1 MEARIVEFAEVLR
14 QNGVRVATSEL
25 LDASRAAT
33 LVDLADREAFR
44 AVLRT
49 TMVKRSA
56 DRAPFDRAFDVFFSG
71 AVSLLEGVEQSI
83 LDELAATGALEGDER
98 TMTLATLNRLLGEM
112 SPLTHAALRGD
123 RAQLAQLFRGAT
135 LQLDFSRLQSPLQAG
150 FYARRLLA
158 GAGGDGLRSNLG
170 AIEAELRRR
179 GISPEGFEWVSR
191 RLSDLFRGLE
201 ADARREVERQA
212 RARLRGTSGAL
223 AERSFASLSRTELT
237 QVQHAVRRLAER
249 LKTRLVRRE
258 RSRRKG
264 TLNVRRTLRR
274 NMSWGGMP
282 MVPVFRARRP
292 QRPEVVVLCD
302 VSESVRNVS
311 RLMLLF
317 THTLQSLFARVRSF
331 VFVSDLGE
339 VTELFRTLEPEPALD
354 LAVTGKA
361 VSLQSNSNYGNALAS
376 FVRRELPGITRRTT
390 VLIIG
395 DGRNNQNPPNVWA
408 LREMRRKARRLV
420 WICPEERRAWGVGD
434 SEMDLYARVCDQVV
448 VVQSLSDLDRLADQL
463 VPAGAH

>member
-25 LDASRAAT
+25 LDATRAAT
-33 LVDLADREAFR
+33 LVDLGDREAFR
-44 AVLRT
+44 SVLRT
-49 TMVKRSA
+49 TLVKRTA
-56 DRAPFDRAFDVFFSG
+56 DRGPFDRAFDVFFSG
-71 AVSLLEGVEQSI
+71 ALTLLEGVEQSL

-98 TMTLATLNRLLGEM
+98 TMTLHTLNRLLGEM
-112 SPLTHAALRGD
+112 SPLTQAALLGD
-123 RAQLAQLFRGAT
+123 RSRLAQLFRGAT

-158 GAGGDGLRSNLG
+158 GAGGDGLRTDIG
-170 AIEAELRRR
+170 AIEAELQRR
-179 GISPEGFEWVSR
+179 GLSADGFEWVSR
-191 RLSDLFRGLE
+191 RLSDLFRALE

-212 RARLRGTSGAL
+212 RARIRGRSGAL
-223 AERSFASLSRTELT
+223 ADRAFQSLSRTELT
-237 QVQHAVRRLAER
+237 QIQHAVRRLAER
-249 LKTRLVRRE
+249 LKSRLVRRE

-264 TLNVRRTLRR
+264 TLNARRTLRR

-282 MVPVFRARRP
+282 MVPVFRNRRP

-339 VTELFRTLEPEPALD
+339 VTDLFRTLEPERALD

-361 VSLQSNSNYGNALAS
+361 VSLQSNSNYGHALVS
-376 FVRRELPGITRRTT
+376 FVRRELPAITRRTT
-390 VLIIG
+390 VLVIG

-408 LREMRRKARRLV
+408 LREIRRKARRLV
-420 WICPEERRAWGVGD
+420 WICPEEPRAWGVGD

>member
-1 MEARIVEFAEVLR
+1 MLWATRRRAPLTLAAATRLAVPSVRIRAFSRSARSRSAPSSEERSSGRLVSWWRTISGREARTTRPSASRSKASTSTGVAPSARSGPVRDSVRVVPVTSCPARTRSFTSCWPMRPDAPARKMRAISGYLPGAMEARIVEFAEVLR

-25 LDASRAAT
+25 LDATRAAT
-33 LVDLADREAFR
+33 LVDIADREAFR
-44 AVLRT
+44 SVLRT

-112 SPLTHAALRGD
+112 SPLTEAALRGD
-123 RAQLAQLFRGAT
+123 RARLAQLFRGAT

-317 THTLQSLFARVRSF
+317 NHTLQ
-331 VFVSDLGE
+331 
-339 VTELFRTLEPEPALD
+339 
-354 LAVTGKA
+354 
-361 VSLQSNSNYGNALAS
+361 
-376 FVRRELPGITRRTT
+376 
-390 VLIIG
+390 
-395 DGRNNQNPPNVWA
+395 
-408 LREMRRKARRLV
+408 
-420 WICPEERRAWGVGD
+420 
-434 SEMDLYARVCDQVV
+434 
-448 VVQSLSDLDRLADQL
+448 
-463 VPAGAH
+463 

>member
-1 MEARIVEFAEVLR
+1 
-14 QNGVRVATSEL
+14 
-25 LDASRAAT
+25 
-33 LVDLADREAFR
+33 
-44 AVLRT
+44 
-49 TMVKRSA
+49 
-56 DRAPFDRAFDVFFSG
+56 
-71 AVSLLEGVEQSI
+71 
-83 LDELAATGALEGDER
+83 
-98 TMTLATLNRLLGEM
+98 
-112 SPLTHAALRGD
+112 
-123 RAQLAQLFRGAT
+123 
-135 LQLDFSRLQSPLQAG
+135 
-150 FYARRLLA
+150 
-158 GAGGDGLRSNLG
+158 
-170 AIEAELRRR
+170 
-179 GISPEGFEWVSR
+179 
-191 RLSDLFRGLE
+191 
-201 ADARREVERQA
+201 
-212 RARLRGTSGAL
+212 
-223 AERSFASLSRTELT
+223 
-237 QVQHAVRRLAER
+237 
-249 LKTRLVRRE
+249 
-258 RSRRKG
+258 
-264 TLNVRRTLRR
+264 
-274 NMSWGGMP
+274 MP

-339 VTELFRTLEPEPALD
+339 VTELFRTLEPERALD

-376 FVRRELPGITRRTT
+376 FVRRELPAITRRTT
-390 VLIIG
+390 VLVIG

-408 LREMRRKARRLV
+408 LQEIRRKARRLV

>member
-33 LVDLADREAFR
+33 LVDLSDREAFR

-71 AVSLLEGVEQSI
+71 AVSLLEGVEQSL
-83 LDELAATGALEGDER
+83 LDELAASGALEGDER
-98 TMTLATLNRLLGEM
+98 TMTIATLNRLLGEM
-112 SPLTHAALRGD
+112 SPLTRAALQAD
-123 RAQLAQLFRGAT
+123 RARLTQLFRGAT

-158 GAGGDGLRSNLG
+158 GAGGDGLRTDIG
-170 AIEAELRRR
+170 AIEDELRRR
-179 GISPEGFEWVSR
+179 GISTEGLEWVSR
-191 RLSDLFRGLE
+191 RLSDVLRGLE

-212 RARLRGTSGAL
+212 RARLRGTSSAL
-223 AERSFASLSRTELT
+223 AERSFTSLSRAELT

-339 VTELFRTLEPEPALD
+339 VTELFRTLEPERALD

-376 FVRRELPGITRRTT
+376 FVRRELPAITRRTT
-390 VLIIG
+390 VLVIG

-408 LREMRRKARRLV
+408 LREIRRKARRLV
-420 WICPEERRAWGVGD
+420 WICPEERQAWGVGD